1 MGTQHLP
8 RRQRPSRFPVP
19 AAVAV
24 PAARCAPDRSSR
36 RPRRSAVPQISPGD
50 RVADRHRRQ
59 AGWRA
64 AGQGRLQPLKPGDL
78 DRARRASARR
88 RLARRREL
96 RIRQRRADRGD
107 RRPRDAVPSRPVED
121 RPVGRCRPCHGDA
134 CVRRR
139 TQSTRRGLRRRPR
152 SGHRRTPQ
160 PLLGASSERWCQVT
174 MVSGIEE
181 VRHRMF
187 ERRVHA
193 LIVAAALLLVALIL
207 GIVVA
212 VDPSASAVQG
222 IDDWWMRQMIAIR
235 TPLLTR
241 IAKGMSMLGSVVVT
255 LPIRIVVSLLLAY
268 HRRWLQLGAFLGAV
282 ITSELCIGPLKALV
296 DRPRPPNP
304 MIATTGAS
312 FPSGHAIAGAVSA
325 FGLVVVLWP
334 ASSRRLTAI
343 GCAAAFA
350 GLMAISRTYL
360 AAHWL
365 TDTIAGVCIGTGLA
379 LMWPAALEIAR
390 ERRGRRVAL
399 GADPSPSSRVVEE
412 VR

>member
-1 MGTQHLP
+1 
-8 RRQRPSRFPVP
+8 
-19 AAVAV
+19 
-24 PAARCAPDRSSR
+24 
-36 RPRRSAVPQISPGD
+36 
-50 RVADRHRRQ
+50 
-59 AGWRA
+59 
-64 AGQGRLQPLKPGDL
+64 
-78 DRARRASARR
+78 
-88 RLARRREL
+88 
-96 RIRQRRADRGD
+96 
-107 RRPRDAVPSRPVED
+107 
-121 RPVGRCRPCHGDA
+121 
-134 CVRRR
+134 
-139 TQSTRRGLRRRPR
+139 
-152 SGHRRTPQ
+152 
-160 PLLGASSERWCQVT
+160 VT
-174 MVSGIEE
+174 IVNRIEE

-187 ERRVHA
+187 ERRMHA
-193 LIVAAALLLVALIL
+193 LIVGAALLAVALIL
-207 GIVVA
+207 GIIIA

-235 TPLLTR
+235 TPALTR

-255 LPIRIVVSLLLAY
+255 LPLRIVVSLVLAW

-390 ERRGRRVAL
+390 ERQGRRVAL
-399 GADPSPSSRVVEE
+399 GADPPPSSRVVEE
-412 VR
+412 VP